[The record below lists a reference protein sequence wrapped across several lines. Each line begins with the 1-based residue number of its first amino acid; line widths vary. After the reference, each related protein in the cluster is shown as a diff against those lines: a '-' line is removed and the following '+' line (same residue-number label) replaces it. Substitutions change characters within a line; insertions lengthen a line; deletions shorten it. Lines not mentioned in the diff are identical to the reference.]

1 MSRLPSF
8 QSNLPPFPATFSYL
22 PRLISAVNNYTEH
35 TPDDKHL
42 VHKVLAGDTRAFG
55 TIVNNT
61 EKLVAQIVFK
71 MIPVEEDR
79 KDLAQDIYLKAYKR
93 LATFR
98 FQAKLSTWIAQIAYN
113 TCLDYLEKKK
123 LALINANDREGTRTD
138 ANDQEEILDILN
150 ARANRVVTQDGMV
163 RKDLSAI
170 LNEEMDKLSPVFKT
184 IVTLYHNEEMS
195 YEEIGQIMDLPEGTV
210 KSYLFRARKKLKENL
225 LLTYK
230 KEDLC

>member
-1 MSRLPSF
+1 M
-8 QSNLPPFPATFSYL
+8 
-22 PRLISAVNNYTEH
+22 NNITEPI
-35 TPDDKHL
+35 PDDKHL
-42 VHKVLAGDTRAFG
+42 VAKVLAGDTRAFG
-55 TIVNNT
+55 AIVHNT
-61 EKLVAQIVFK
+61 EKLVAQIVYK

-93 LATFR
+93 LAGFR

-113 TCLDYLEKKK
+113 TCYDYLEKKK
-123 LALINANDREGTRTD
+123 FTLINTQDTNRED
-138 ANDQEEILDILN
+138 DDQEEMLDILN
-150 ARANRVVTQDGMV
+150 TRANRTATQHDMA
-163 RKDLSAI
+163 RKDLSVI
-170 LNEEMDKLSPVFKT
+170 LNEEMNKLSPVFRT
-184 IVTLYHNEEMS
+184 IITLYHNEEMS

>member
-1 MSRLPSF
+1 MTS
-8 QSNLPPFPATFSYL
+8 
-22 PRLISAVNNYTEH
+22 VNNITEPI
-35 TPDDKHL
+35 PDDKHL
-42 VHKVLAGDTRAFG
+42 VAKVLAGDTRSFG
-55 TIVNNT
+55 TIVHNT
-61 EKLVAQIVFK
+61 EKLVAQIVYK

-93 LATFR
+93 LAGFR

-113 TCLDYLEKKK
+113 TCYDYLEKKK
-123 LALINANDREGTRTD
+123 FTLINTQETNRED
-138 ANDQEEILDILN
+138 DDHEEMLDILN
-150 ARANRVVTQDGMV
+150 TRANRTATQHDIA
-163 RKDLSAI
+163 RKDLSVI
-170 LNEEMDKLSPVFKT
+170 LNEEMNKLSPVFRT
-184 IVTLYHNEEMS
+184 IITLYHNEEMS

>member
-1 MSRLPSF
+1 M
-8 QSNLPPFPATFSYL
+8 
-22 PRLISAVNNYTEH
+22 NNITEL
-35 TPDDKHL
+35 TPDDKLL
-42 VHKVLAGDTRAFG
+42 VSKVLAGDTRAFG
-55 TIVNNT
+55 TIVTNT
-61 EKLVAQIVFK
+61 EKLVTQIVFK

-93 LATFR
+93 LAG
-98 FQAKLSTWIAQIAYN
+98 FQFKAKLSTWIAQIAYN

-123 LALINANDREGTRTD
+123 LTLVNSHENTGEP
-138 ANDQEEILDILN
+138 NEQEEVLDILN
-150 ARANRVVTQDGMV
+150 TRANRIVTHDGMV
-163 RKDLSAI
+163 RKDLSTI
-170 LNEEMDKLSPVFKT
+170 LNGEMNKLSPVFRT
-184 IVTLYHNEEMS
+184 IITLYHNEEMS

>member
-1 MSRLPSF
+1 MTS
-8 QSNLPPFPATFSYL
+8 
-22 PRLISAVNNYTEH
+22 VNNITEPI
-35 TPDDKHL
+35 PDDKHL
-42 VHKVLAGDTRAFG
+42 VAKVLAGDTRAFG
-55 TIVNNT
+55 NIVHNT
-61 EKLVAQIVFK
+61 EKLVAQIVYK

-93 LATFR
+93 LAGFR

-113 TCLDYLEKKK
+113 TCYDYLEKKK
-123 LALINANDREGTRTD
+123 FTLINTQETNRED
-138 ANDQEEILDILN
+138 DDHEEVLDILN
-150 ARANRVVTQDGMV
+150 TRANRIATQHDMV
-163 RKDLSAI
+163 RKDLSVI
-170 LNEEMDKLSPVFKT
+170 LNEEMNKLSPVFRT
-184 IVTLYHNEEMS
+184 IITLYHNEEMS

>member
-1 MSRLPSF
+1 MKTNIITSVFSLP
-8 QSNLPPFPATFSYL
+8 NLQHFPTFPVSYPP
-22 PRLISAVNNYTEH
+22 VNNITEPI
-35 TPDDKHL
+35 PDDKHL
-42 VHKVLAGDTRAFG
+42 VSKVLAGDSRAFG
-55 TIVNNT
+55 IIIKNT

-71 MIPVEEDR
+71 MVPVEEDR
-79 KDLAQDIYLKAYKR
+79 KDMAQDIYLKAYKR
-93 LATFR
+93 LAGFR

-113 TCLDYLEKKK
+113 TCIDYLEKKK
-123 LALINANDREGTRTD
+123 FTLVNANEKTSSE
-138 ANDQEEILDILN
+138 NEQEEMLDILN
-150 ARANRVVTQDGMV
+150 TRANRMATQHDMA

-170 LNEEMDKLSPVFKT
+170 LNDEMNKLSPVFRT
-184 IVTLYHNEEMS
+184 IITLYHNEEMS

>member
-1 MSRLPSF
+1 MLP
-8 QSNLPPFPATFSYL
+8 
-22 PRLISAVNNYTEH
+22 VNNITEP
-35 TPDDKHL
+35 TLDDKHL
-42 VHKVLAGDTRAFG
+42 VAKVLAGDTRAFG
-55 TIVNNT
+55 TIVRNT

-93 LATFR
+93 LSGFR

-113 TCLDYLEKKK
+113 TCFDYLEKKK
-123 LALINANDREGTRTD
+123 LTLVNANEKS
-138 ANDQEEILDILN
+138 NDDNEQEEMLDILN
-150 ARANRVVTQDGMV
+150 MRSNRIVTQDGMV
-163 RKDLSAI
+163 RKDLSTI
-170 LNEEMDKLSPVFKT
+170 LNEEMNKLSPVFRT
-184 IVTLYHNEEMS
+184 IITLYHNEEMS

>member
-1 MSRLPSF
+1 VSNITEPS
-8 QSNLPPFPATFSYL
+8 
-22 PRLISAVNNYTEH
+22 
-35 TPDDKHL
+35 PDDKHL
-42 VHKVLAGDTRAFG
+42 VAKVLAGDARAFG
-55 TIVNNT
+55 TIVRNT

-93 LATFR
+93 LAG
-98 FQAKLSTWIAQIAYN
+98 FQFKAKLSTWLAQIAYN

-123 LALINANDREGTRTD
+123 FTLINAYESNSE
-138 ANDQEEILDILN
+138 ANEQEEVLDILN
-150 ARANRVVTQDGMV
+150 ARANRIVTQDGMV
-163 RKDLSAI
+163 RKDLSTI
-170 LNEEMDKLSPVFKT
+170 LNSAMNNLSPVFRT
-184 IVTLYHNEEMS
+184 IITLYHNEEMS

-225 LLTYK
+225 LLSYK

>member
-1 MSRLPSF
+1 MSHLTEPS
-8 QSNLPPFPATFSYL
+8 
-22 PRLISAVNNYTEH
+22 
-35 TPDDKHL
+35 PDDKHL
-42 VHKVLAGDTRAFG
+42 VARVLAGDTRAFG
-55 TIVNNT
+55 TIVHNT
-61 EKLVAQIVFK
+61 EKLVAQIVYK

-93 LATFR
+93 LAGFR

-113 TCLDYLEKKK
+113 TCYDHLEKKK
-123 LALINANDREGTRTD
+123 FILINSNENSSEAD
-138 ANDQEEILDILN
+138 DQEEMLDILN
-150 ARANRVVTQDGMV
+150 TRANRLSTQHDMG

-170 LNEEMDKLSPVFKT
+170 LNEEMNKLSPVFRT
-184 IVTLYHNEEMS
+184 IITLYHNEEMS

>member
-1 MSRLPSF
+1 MLP
-8 QSNLPPFPATFSYL
+8 
-22 PRLISAVNNYTEH
+22 VNKHTEP

-42 VHKVLAGDTRAFG
+42 VAKVLAGNSRAFG
-55 TIVNNT
+55 TIVHNT

-79 KDLAQDIYLKAYKR
+79 KDLAQDIFLKAYKR
-93 LATFR
+93 LAGFR

-123 LALINANDREGTRTD
+123 LTLVNQNDIS
-138 ANDQEEILDILN
+138 NDPNEQEEVLDILN
-150 ARANRVVTQDGMV
+150 VRANRIVTQDGMV
-163 RKDLSAI
+163 RKDLSTI
-170 LNEEMDKLSPVFKT
+170 LNEEMNKLSPVFRT
-184 IVTLYHNEEMS
+184 IITLYHNEEMT